1 MQGVRTHISD
11 PKSNT
16 PWTTAFKNNPDILS
30 YDPSRPRILVIH
42 AQLFQDFLKLP
53 TTSGQ
58 SLSPAIIT
66 RPSYLNKVTI
76 SNGFS

>member
-11 PKSNT
+11 TKSNT

-58 SLSPAIIT
+58 
-66 RPSYLNKVTI
+66 
-76 SNGFS
+76 